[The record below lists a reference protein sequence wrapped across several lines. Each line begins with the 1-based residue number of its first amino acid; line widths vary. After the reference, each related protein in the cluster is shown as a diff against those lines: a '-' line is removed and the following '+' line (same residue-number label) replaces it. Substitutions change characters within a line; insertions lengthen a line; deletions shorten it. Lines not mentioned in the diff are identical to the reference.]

1 MLNGNVMLATFF
13 LYGYNM
19 LTIYCAQTCCCTV
32 LVQNLI
38 PLKEQDYLQ

>member
-19 LTIYCAQTCCCTV
+19 LTIYCAQTCCTV